1 MQTGSQ
7 IPDWTFSGSP
17 CHCPLS
23 RYNACQSQPAFCEP
37 QIVLLVANAK
47 QGENRMG
54 TPRLGHIVMF
64 RPHYEE
70 KLTVDDTGFAG
81 GEITAIH
88 YEGERYHSVNLIVTD
103 KEGVR
108 HDRHSIRLL
117 KQPPKS
123 QEERPYCMLIEDCAW
138 MSAASQE
145 STDDGEGVTPP
156 AVEVPTPP
164 ATPVLD
170 PSTDPAAEHAVEST
184 VVPDT
189 SGPTTT
195 SGPSD
200 PPSVPADPGATA
212 ADAELDEGE

>member
-1 MQTGSQ
+1 
-7 IPDWTFSGSP
+7 
-17 CHCPLS
+17 
-23 RYNACQSQPAFCEP
+23 
-37 QIVLLVANAK
+37 
-47 QGENRMG
+47 
-54 TPRLGHIVMF
+54 MF

-88 YEGERYHSVNLIVTD
+88 YEGERYHSVNLVVTD
-103 KEGVR
+103 KDGVR

-123 QEERPYCMLIEDCAW
+123 QEERPFCMLIEDCAW

-145 STDDGEGVTPP
+145 TTPAEP
-156 AVEVPTPP
+156 APSDPAKDALSPVVEVPTPP
-164 ATPVLD
+164 ATPVLE
-170 PSTDPAAEHAVEST
+170 PSSDPAAEHAV
-184 VVPDT
+184 
-189 SGPTTT
+189 
-195 SGPSD
+195 D